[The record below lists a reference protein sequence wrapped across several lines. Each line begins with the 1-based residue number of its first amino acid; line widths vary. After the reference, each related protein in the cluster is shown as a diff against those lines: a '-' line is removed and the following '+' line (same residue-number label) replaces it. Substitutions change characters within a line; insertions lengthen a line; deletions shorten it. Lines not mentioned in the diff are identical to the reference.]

1 MIGLFFGHCA
11 TLQSAL
17 EHGVQLS
24 MQDLI
29 SATNGSLP
37 LLMT

>member
-1 MIGLFFGHCA
+1 
-11 TLQSAL
+11 LQSAL

-29 SATNGSLP
+29 SALNGSLP
-37 LLMT
+37 LLTI